1 MAHTNNTTS
10 NRLRALVT
18 GAGGF
23 IGTALVHRLAS
34 LGMDV
39 VAVSRR
45 PGRLDPS
52 SGAYRFFSCDLR
64 SPEQVSSVVAQTQ
77 PQVVYHLAAHADA
90 SESGK
95 QVQACIQHNIV
106 GLANLLDAIMA
117 LPAVSL
123 VYGDSAKV
131 YGNGNVPYRAEQAL
145 QPLSSYG
152 ASKEAGWR
160 LIDLYRR
167 VHGLQATGLRPTL
180 VYGPGQGFN
189 LFTYLINAVHSGRA
203 EIPLDGGTQTRDPLY
218 IDDLIEAFVAAGQNV
233 RQLNGM
239 NLPVGGNR
247 EMSVEEIARAT
258 VRLLGGDQKVVV
270 RPGSVRPTE
279 TMRSW
284 CDNSEATELLGWVPR
299 TSFEDGVL
307 KTARHLIGAIETPLV
322 QTEVAAT
329 DRVLASQEGV

>member
-1 MAHTNNTTS
+1 MANANNTSGHRT
-10 NRLRALVT
+10 RVLVT

-23 IGTALVHRLAS
+23 IGTALVQRLAS

-39 VAVSRR
+39 AAVSRR
-45 PGRLDPS
+45 PGRLDTS
-52 SGAYRFFSCDLR
+52 TGAYRFFSCDLR
-64 SPEQVSSVVAQTQ
+64 SPEQVASVIAQTR
-77 PQVVYHLAAHADA
+77 PQLVYHLAAHADA

-131 YGNGNVPYRAEQAL
+131 YGNGSVPYRADQAL

-189 LFTYLINAVHSGRA
+189 LFTYLINAIHSGRA
-203 EIPLDGGTQTRDPLY
+203 EIPLDGGTQTRDPLF
-218 IDDLIEAFVAAGQNV
+218 IDDLIDAFVAAGQNV
-233 RQLNGM
+233 RQLNGV
-239 NLPVGGNR
+239 NLPIGGNR
-247 EMSVEEIARAT
+247 EMTVEQIARAT

-270 RPGSVRPTE
+270 RPGNVRPTE

-284 CDNSEATELLGWVPR
+284 CDNMEATLRLGWTPR
-299 TSFEDGVL
+299 TSFEEGIL
-307 KTARHLIGAIETPLV
+307 KTARHLIGAIETPSIR
-322 QTEVAAT
+322 AT
-329 DRVLASQEGV
+329 ANTPDPVLASPEGA